1 MAIAPILL
9 LQKSFRSTGR
19 LPRRSFGPPRNDMR
33 FLKVH
38 RNAKLQVILLVLLPN
53 EQMQIA
59 VKHRLRL
66 CPEELR
72 NGIPIRNGIKQSLE
86 GGFRLMEGILVN
98 GGKHGTV
105 P

>member
-1 MAIAPILL
+1 
-9 LQKSFRSTGR
+9 
-19 LPRRSFGPPRNDMR
+19 MR
-33 FLKVH
+33 WTMVH
-38 RNAKLQVILLVLLPN
+38 RNAKLQVILLVLFPN